1 MKRLL
6 VPIDGAPSKV
16 RIDGARFHYLVH
28 VLRAEEGE
36 ALEVFDG
43 KGRAFDAK
51 VLRLEPDAA
60 TLTLAAPR
68 EGTRSREW
76 LLLQGLPKADKLELI
91 LQKTTEL
98 GVTAVL
104 PVAMERSI
112 VKLTPDKARE
122 RVGRWTKIVEEAA
135 RQCRRSDV
143 PRIGE
148 VQKLGATLA
157 ALPERTLLLV
167 LDEEENALRLG
178 EAFLTHATPGRPVA
192 LVIGPEGGLARE
204 ELHLLRASGALAVS
218 LGERILRTET
228 AGVAALA
235 VLQHLDG
242 AFG

>member
-6 VPIDGAPSKV
+6 VELTGAPAEV
-16 RIDGARFHYLVH
+16 RVSGARFHYLAH

-43 KGRAFDAK
+43 RGRAFDAR
-51 VLRLEPDAA
+51 VLKLEGDAA
-60 TLTLAAPR
+60 TLTLGAPR
-68 EGTRSREW
+68 EGAKSREW

-98 GVTAVL
+98 GVTQVL
-104 PVAMERSI
+104 PLAMERSV
-112 VKLTPDKARE
+112 VKLTADKAAD
-122 RVGRWTKIVEEAA
+122 RVLRWKKIVEEAA

-143 PRIGE
+143 PAIAPVR
-148 VQKLGATLA
+148 KLPEALATL
-157 ALPERTLLLV
+157 PEGTLLLV
-167 LDEEENALRLG
+167 LDEEENAVRLG
-178 EAFLTHATPGRPVA
+178 EAFLTHAADARPVA
-192 LVIGPEGGLARE
+192 LVIGPEGGIARE
-204 ELHLLRASGALAVS
+204 ELHLLRSAGALPVS
-218 LGERILRTET
+218 LGARILRTET